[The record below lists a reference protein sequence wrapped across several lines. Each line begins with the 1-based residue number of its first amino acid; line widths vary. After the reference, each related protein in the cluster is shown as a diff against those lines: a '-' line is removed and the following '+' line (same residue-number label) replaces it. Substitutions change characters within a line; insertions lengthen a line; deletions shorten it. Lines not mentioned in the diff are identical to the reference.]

1 MNCILIVLDTMRP
14 DHLGAYGNDWIH
26 TPNLDSFAAQGALFT
41 RCYPESLPTLPFR
54 RGLYTGAR
62 VFPFADHRAYK
73 GDFAGAPGWG
83 PMREEQHTLSEVL
96 SASAYRTALISDVY
110 HQFKPSKNFH
120 RGFQQWT
127 FIRGQESDP
136 YLSGPPP
143 APELIEAHMP
153 EADSDATLRSSEAPS
168 LRSTSRPLEQRHG
181 YGLLR
186 QYLTNVARRRCEED
200 FFAPQVFRAAAAWL
214 EQNRDAQR
222 LFLTVESFDPHE
234 PWDPPDYYR
243 RLYDASGDEVRNV
256 GLSRYGGAH
265 SLTPPELKRLR
276 ANYAGEVTMVDRWFG
291 FLMET
296 VERLGL
302 ADNTVVMVVSDHGHC
317 LGERG
322 LISKQGH
329 PMSREIADLVL
340 LVRAPGLEPRRSDAL
355 LMSHDLPVTLLR
367 LLGLEPPE
375 TMSSLD
381 FSPVLRGERDSHR
394 DHTTTA
400 WGPFVMVR
408 EGRYW
413 YNAFLGRQAER
424 LYDVEADPELRRD
437 IAAQHD
443 DVCQRL
449 ANLAVADAG
458 EPIPEWLLHMRNR
471 PGCTPLEPELPPE

>member
-1 MNCILIVLDTMRP
+1 MNCILVVLDTMRP
-14 DHLGAYGNDWIH
+14 DHLGAYGNEWIH
-26 TPNLDSFAAQGALFT
+26 TPNLDAFAAQSVLFSAA
-41 RCYPESLPTLPFR
+41 YPESLPTLPFR

-62 VFPFADHRAYK
+62 VFPFADHRAHK
-73 GDFAGAPGWG
+73 GDFVGAPGWG

-96 SASAYRTALISDVY
+96 SASGYRAALISDVY

-143 APELIEAHMP
+143 SPELLETHMP
-153 EADSDATLRSSEAPS
+153 EADSAL
-168 LRSTSRPLEQRHG
+168 PLERRHG

-186 QYLTNVARRRCEED
+186 QYLMNVAARRCEED
-200 FFAPQVFRAAAAWL
+200 FFAPQVFRASAAWL

-243 RLYDASGDEVRNV
+243 RLYDSSGDEVRNV
-256 GLSRYGGAH
+256 GLSRYGGAQP
-265 SLTPPELKRLR
+265 LTAAELKRLR

-291 FLMET
+291 IFMET

-302 ADNTVVMVVSDHGHC
+302 SDNTVVVVVSDHGHC

-329 PMSREIADLVL
+329 PMCREIADLVL
-340 LVRAPGLEPRRSDAL
+340 LVRAPGIQPRRSDAL
-355 LMSHDLPVTLLR
+355 LMSHDIPVTLLR
-367 LLGLEPPE
+367 LLGLEPPA
-375 TMSSLD
+375 TMTGLD
-381 FSPVLRGERDSHR
+381 FSPVLRGDRDSHR

-400 WGPFVMVR
+400 WGPFILVR

-413 YNAFLGRQAER
+413 YNAFLGREAER
-424 LYDVEADPELRRD
+424 LYDVESDPQLRRD
-437 IAAQHD
+437 IAAQND
-443 DVCQRL
+443 EVCRRL
-449 ANLAVADAG
+449 AQLAIADAG
-458 EPIPEWLLHMRNR
+458 EPIPEWLLRLRNQ
-471 PGCTPLEPELPPE
+471 PGCTPLEPELPVE

>member
-14 DHLGAYGNDWIH
+14 DHIGAYGNEWIH
-26 TPNLDSFAAQGALFT
+26 TPNLDAFAAQGALFT
-41 RCYPESLPTLPFR
+41 AAYPESLPTLPFR

-62 VFPFADHRAYK
+62 VYPFADHRAYK

-83 PMREEQHTLSEVL
+83 PMREDRHAISEVL
-96 SASAYRTALISDVY
+96 SAAGYRTGLISDVY
-110 HQFKPSKNFH
+110 HQFKPSKNYA
-120 RGFQQWT
+120 RGFDQWMW
-127 FIRGQESDP
+127 IRGQENDK

-143 APELIEAHMP
+143 APERIEAHMP
-153 EADSDATLRSSEAPS
+153 EADST
-168 LRSTSRPLEQRHG
+168 RPLEQRHG
-181 YGLLR
+181 YRLLR
-186 QYLTNVARRRCEED
+186 QYLMNVAPRRSEED

-243 RLYDASGDEVRNV
+243 RLYDDSGDEVRNV
-256 GLSRYGGAH
+256 CLSRYGPSHPLA
-265 SLTPPELKRLR
+265 PAELKRLR

-291 FLMET
+291 FLTET
-296 VERLGL
+296 VARLGL
-302 ADNTVVMVVSDHGHC
+302 AENTIVVVVSDHGHC

-340 LVRAPGLEPRRSDAL
+340 LMRAPGVEPRRSEAL
-355 LMSHDLPVTLLR
+355 IMSHDIPVTLLR
-367 LLGLEPPE
+367 MLGLDPPE
-375 TMSSLD
+375 TMTGLD
-381 FSPVLRGERDSHR
+381 FSPLLRGETEAHR
-394 DHTTTA
+394 EHTTTA

-413 YNAFLGRQAER
+413 YNAFLGREAER
-424 LYDVEADPELRRD
+424 LYDVEADPGLRKD

-443 DVCQRL
+443 DVCRRL
-449 ANLAVADAG
+449 AELAVADAG
-458 EPIPEWLLHMRNR
+458 EPIPEWLLGMRNQ
-471 PGCTPLEPELPPE
+471 PGCTPLEPELPVE

>member
-1 MNCILIVLDTMRP
+1 MNCILVVLDTMRP
-14 DHLGAYGNDWIH
+14 DHIRAYGNDWIQ
-26 TPNLDSFAAQGALFT
+26 TPNLDSFAAQGVLFT
-41 RCYPESLPTLPFR
+41 RAYPESLPTLPFR

-62 VFPFADHRAYK
+62 VFPFADHKAYK

-83 PMREEQHTLSEVL
+83 PMREERHTISEVL
-96 SASAYRTALISDVY
+96 SASGYRTALISDVY

-120 RGFQQWT
+120 RGFHQWT

-143 APELIEAHMP
+143 PPELIEAHMP
-153 EADSDATLRSSEAPS
+153 EADCD
-168 LRSTSRPLEQRHG
+168 RPLEQRHG

-243 RLYDASGDEVRNV
+243 RLYDSSGDEVRNV
-256 GLSRYGGAH
+256 GLSRYGGAS
-265 SLTPPELKRLR
+265 SLTPAELKRLR

-291 FLMET
+291 FFMET
-296 VERLGL
+296 VGRLRL
-302 ADNTVVMVVSDHGHC
+302 AESTVIAVVSDHGHC

-340 LVRAPGLEPRRSDAL
+340 LMRAPGVEPRRSDAL
-355 LMSHDLPVTLLR
+355 LMSHDIPVTLLHM
-367 LLGLEPPE
+367 LGLEPPE
-375 TMSSLD
+375 TMTGLD
-381 FSPVLRGERDSHR
+381 FSPVLRGESDSHR

-408 EGRYW
+408 EGRFW
-413 YNAFLGRQAER
+413 YNAFLGREAER
-424 LYDVEADPELRRD
+424 LYDVEADPDLRRD
-437 IAAQHD
+437 VAAQND
-443 DVCQRL
+443 AVRQRM
-449 ANLAVADAG
+449 ADLAVADAG
-458 EPIPEWLLHMRNR
+458 EPIPEWLLRMRNQ
-471 PGCTPLEPELPPE
+471 PGCTPLEPELPVE